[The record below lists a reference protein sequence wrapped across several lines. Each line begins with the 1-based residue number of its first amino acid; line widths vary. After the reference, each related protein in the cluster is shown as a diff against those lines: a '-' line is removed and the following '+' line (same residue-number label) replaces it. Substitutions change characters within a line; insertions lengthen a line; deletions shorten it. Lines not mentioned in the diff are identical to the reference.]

1 MCSEGKSSFSGGLQ
15 TKKKQKN
22 DNNNKQSEN
31 GHQLDYTIVENKYW
45 YTVVQVYFE

>member
-15 TKKKQKN
+15 TKKNLKKKEK
-22 DNNNKQSEN
+22 KQSEN

-45 YTVVQVYFE
+45 YTVVQVYVE

>member
-22 DNNNKQSEN
+22 DNNKQSEN
-31 GHQLDYTIVENKYW
+31 GHQSDNTIMENKCW
-45 YTVVQVYFE
+45 YTVVQVYVE